1 MVSSPFVSSLFLFGG
16 NTLQEVNCFTPSLP
30 PPTSAKEREGGKKK
44 KKRKAGGR
52 GGGRAEDGGR
62 YLLWGKDG
70 YSNSENSLKSLQLEK
85 GNNNSVAGSAEFR
98 MNNC

>member
-16 NTLQEVNCFTPSLP
+16 NTLQEVNCFTPS
-30 PPTSAKEREGGKKK
+30 PPTSAKEREGGEK

-62 YLLWGKDG
+62 YLLRGEDG

-85 GNNNSVAGSAEFR
+85 GNNN
-98 MNNC
+98 

>member
-16 NTLQEVNCFTPSLP
+16 NTLREVNCFPPSS
-30 PPTSAKEREGGKKK
+30 PPTPRKEREGGKKRERE
-44 KKRKAGGR
+44 RKAEGR

-62 YLLWGKDG
+62 SLLRGEDG

-85 GNNNSVAGSAEFR
+85 GSYN
-98 MNNC
+98 

>member
-16 NTLQEVNCFTPSLP
+16 NTLQEVNCFAPSLP
-30 PPTSAKEREGGKKK
+30 PNLRKRKGRREKK

-52 GGGRAEDGGR
+52 GGSRAEDRGR
-62 YLLWGKDG
+62 YLLQGEEG

-85 GNNNSVAGSAEFR
+85 ANNN
-98 MNNC
+98 